1 MKLTILTSLIVFAL
15 NAKVLTVMS
24 YNAHNLFDT
33 KKDPGKKDW
42 TYLPLEFKRKSPE
55 VQAYCNSL
63 SNDYYRNNCYNCLT
77 FDWSEKVLDKKLNN
91 LRSVLITLSN
101 GKGADVIA
109 LQEVE
114 NINALTMLQKK
125 LSRYGYKY
133 AALLE
138 GPDSRGIDVGYI
150 SKYKILDQKLHEVD
164 MTGVAKKTRGIM
176 EITIEV
182 NSKKVTL
189 FNNHWPS
196 QNNPDEARV
205 LAAMKLAKVAKAAKK
220 TSDLVIALG
229 DFNTL
234 ESDAP
239 NAIEAILPYFDL
251 SREEAVLR
259 DINVFSGTHWYGG
272 HWSALDKIM
281 VYENY
286 SKGIRPLYSKYDIF
300 SFPFLLG
307 SITWTDRDT
316 GEQTVYNDVPI
327 SYDWETGRGYS
338 DHLPVIM
345 QFEIN
350 R

>member
-1 MKLTILTSLIVFAL
+1 MKLTILMSLIMFAL

-42 TYLPLEFKRKSPE
+42 TYLPLKFKQQSQE
-55 VQAYCNSL
+55 VQDYCNSL
-63 SNDYYRNNCYNCLT
+63 SNDYYRNNCLT

-91 LRSVLITLSN
+91 LKNVLITLSN

-133 AALLE
+133 AALIE
-138 GPDSRGIDVGYI
+138 GPDSRGIDVGFI
-150 SKYKILDQKLHEVD
+150 SKYKIVDQKLHLVD

-182 NSKKVTL
+182 YKKKVTL

-205 LAAMKLAKVAKAAKK
+205 IAAKTLAKHAKAARKK
-220 TSDLVIALG
+220 SDLVIALG

-234 ESDAP
+234 KSDSP
-239 NAIEAILPYFDL
+239 NAIEEILPLFDL

-259 DINVFSGTHWYGG
+259 DVNVFSGTHWYAGK
-272 HWSALDKIM
+272 WSALDKIM

-286 SKGIRPLYSKYDIF
+286 SRSVRPMYSKYDIF
-300 SFPFLLG
+300 SFKFLLG
-307 SITWTDRDT
+307 TILWTDRDT
-316 GEQTVYNDVPI
+316 GNQTSYDNVPI
-327 SYDWETGRGYS
+327 SYDWETGKGYS
-338 DHLPVIM
+338 DHLPVVM